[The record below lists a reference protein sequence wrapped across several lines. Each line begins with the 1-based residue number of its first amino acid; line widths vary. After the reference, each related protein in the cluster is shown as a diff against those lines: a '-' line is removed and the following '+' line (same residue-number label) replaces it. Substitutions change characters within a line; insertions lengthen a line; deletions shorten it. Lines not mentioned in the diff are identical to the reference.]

1 MALKIDQK
9 INIDSEPCV
18 VTWKNNKLF
27 IGTENGSIECLNADL
42 SASAKWLAHD
52 VQLFAIAA
60 SDKHVYSTSNDG
72 TIRVWTFNG
81 DKVVEIATVG
91 TDIGALYILNGKQ
104 LYAGDEGGNIFV
116 YEDNILI
123 ASYNVL
129 EEVKDVIVNPPY
141 MFTARDLY
149 VTVTE
154 IKPDESKD
162 RFVTRHVMEG
172 RAPLRIINGSYLLA
186 IARGGNSLQLHE
198 LSMDSKFKRIHEV
211 KVSDM
216 ILTSLS
222 TSEDIAW
229 TGGWDGIVRRW
240 KILGNKIEAAGEINL
255 GACINGLV
263 ASSSESAYAIVTGGS
278 IVKVNA
284 A

>member
-1 MALKIDQK
+1 MALKIEQK
-9 INIDSEPCV
+9 TNIDSEPCV
-18 VTWKNNKLF
+18 VTLKSNKLF

-42 SASAKWLAHD
+42 SPSAKWLAHD

-91 TDIGALYILNGKQ
+91 TDIGALYILNDKQ

-116 YEDNILI
+116 YEDHILI

-172 RAPLRIINGSYLLA
+172 RAPLRIISGSHLLA

-198 LSMDSKFKRIHEV
+198 LSMDSKFKKIHEV

-222 TSEDIAW
+222 TYGDVAW
-229 TGGWDGIVRRW
+229 TGGWDGVVRRW
-240 KILGNKIEAAGEINL
+240 KISGNKIEAAGEVNL
-255 GACINGLV
+255 GACINGL
-263 ASSSESAYAIVTGGS
+263 AAFSSESAYAIVTGGL
-278 IVKVNA
+278 IVKLNSA
-284 A
+284 